1 MQKIIK
7 NKIID
12 KSYFKNIFKNIKNI
26 LRTFFQVLDILF
38 VLENNK
44 FYKPLL

>member
-26 LRTFFQVLDILF
+26 LRTFFSSPRHTF
-38 VLENNK
+38 CSRE
-44 FYKPLL
+44 